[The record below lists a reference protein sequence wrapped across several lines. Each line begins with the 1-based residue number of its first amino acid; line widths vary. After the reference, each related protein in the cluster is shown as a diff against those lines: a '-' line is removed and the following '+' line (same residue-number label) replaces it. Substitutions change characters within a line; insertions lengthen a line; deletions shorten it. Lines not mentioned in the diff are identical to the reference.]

1 MIDILAK
8 YGDRFLAGFWTTIE
22 LAVLASLIGLCLAV
36 PLALGRVSRNP
47 LIAWPVYAYSFFF
60 RGTPLLIQFFLIYY
74 GLGQFQALQDTF
86 LWVVLKEAWWCG
98 LIGLTLNT
106 AAYSSEI
113 LRGGILAVP
122 HGEVEA
128 AKACGMTSATMYRRI
143 ILPKAFRIAW
153 PAYGNEIVYL
163 LKGSALL
170 STITVLDLMNQAR
183 VVFSR
188 TYDLNAY
195 VIAGVMYFVLIYG
208 FDWSW
213 RTIEARINRYLGERP
228 GARRKAQPA
237 RA

>member
-1 MIDILAK
+1 MFEMLGT

-22 LAVLASLIGLCLAV
+22 LSVLASIIGFLLAV

-47 LIAWPVYAYSFFF
+47 LIAWPVYGYSFFF

-74 GLGQFQALQDTF
+74 GLGQFEWIRESAA
-86 LWVVLKEAWWCG
+86 WVVLREAWWCG

-106 AAYSSEI
+106 AAYTSEI
-113 LRGGILAVP
+113 VRGGILAVP

-128 AKACGMTSATMYRRI
+128 AKAAGMTTATMYRRI

-153 PAYGNEIVYL
+153 PAYGNEIVFL

-170 STITVLDLMNQAR
+170 STITVLDLMNQSR

-195 VIAGVMYFVLIYG
+195 IVAGIMYFVLIYA
-208 FDWSW
+208 FDTGW
-213 RTIEARINRYLGERP
+213 RFAERRLNRYLGERP
-228 GARRKAQPA
+228 GAKKAAPA
-237 RA
+237 GA

>member
-1 MIDILAK
+1 MLDVIAT
-8 YGDRFLAGFWTTIE
+8 YGDRFVAGLWTTIE
-22 LAVLASLIGLCLAV
+22 LAGLATLIGVLLAV

-47 LIAWPVYAYSFFF
+47 FIAVPVYGYSFFF
-60 RGTPLLIQFFLIYY
+60 RSTPLLIQFFLIYY
-74 GLGQFQALQDTF
+74 GLGQFEALRESAA
-86 LWVVLKEAWWCG
+86 WVVLREAWWCG

-128 AKACGMTSATMYRRI
+128 AKACGMTTAKMYRRI

-153 PAYGNEIVYL
+153 PAYGNEIVFL

-170 STITVLDLMNQAR
+170 STITVLDLMNQSR

-195 VIAGVMYFVLIYG
+195 VIAGVMYFVLIYL
-208 FDWSW
+208 FDTGW
-213 RTIEARINRYLGERP
+213 RFAERRLNRYLGERP
-228 GARRKAQPA
+228 GASKAASA